1 MTGLNNE
8 VREMPIDGLTI
19 DELDAVSGG
28 GIIKNLIA
36 LANLEQ
42 YIKDLKEGRIKI
54 YTGPLT

>member
-8 VREMPIDGLTI
+8 VREVNVDEMTDN
-19 DELDAVSGG
+19 ELDSVSGG

-42 YIKDLKEGRIKI
+42 YIKDLKEGRIQI
-54 YTGPLT
+54 YTGPLR

>member
-1 MTGLNNE
+1 MTDLNNE

-36 LANLEQ
+36 LWKLELL
-42 YIKDLKEGRIKI
+42 IKDMKDGHLLGKI
-54 YTGPLT
+54 LI